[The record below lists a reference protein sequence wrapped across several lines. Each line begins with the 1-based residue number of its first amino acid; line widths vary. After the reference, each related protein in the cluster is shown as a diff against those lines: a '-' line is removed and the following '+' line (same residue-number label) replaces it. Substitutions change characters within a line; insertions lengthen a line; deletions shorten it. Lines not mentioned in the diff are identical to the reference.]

1 MYVTKMI
8 EIKILDFFEYVFKKT
23 NLSNYT
29 ITLYLRVFH
38 IIFPFINGYLLLTGT
53 KKTFLT
59 IVYINIIIFSCF
71 HIFHG
76 CLLSK
81 LEERFTHDDYNII
94 DPLLELFHIEKN
106 HDERKRISQYSFLVT
121 ILLTIYIYNYRF
133 GIDYLN

>member
-1 MYVTKMI
+1 MYITKMI
-8 EIKILDFFEYVFKKT
+8 EIKLLGFLENLLKKT

-38 IIFPFINGYLLLTGT
+38 IIFPLINGYLLLTGT

-81 LEERFTHDDYNII
+81 LENRFAHDDYNII
-94 DPLLELFHIEKN
+94 DPLLEIFQIEKN
-106 HDERKRISQYSFLVT
+106 LNERMRISQYSFIIT
-121 ILLTIYIYNYRF
+121 ILVTIYIYNYRF
-133 GIDYLN
+133 G